1 MKTINKLLS
10 AGIMLCA
17 LNGLNAQAYISSVI
31 STSQGPKVDLIS
43 PVDANRSDSGK
54 MLGAPENTD
63 VFGPINF
70 YTLGMGGEVVVELS
84 SAVCNQAG
92 ADLTLVETTWG
103 YTCETYPE
111 KARVWAS
118 QDLCNWIELTSET
131 NPVCHNGDLELGC
144 FPWVKYLKIRD
155 VSPDNY
161 SSDGDGYDIDGV
173 IGYLTCSTPAE
184 TGLSRYAANGFLGD
198 PQATQGL
205 TENGS
210 PVPAARDIAS
220 KMLGL
225 PANLTNIYANDVTT
239 SAANNNFFS
248 LGNGGVA
255 VLAFPYALFNGPGAD
270 IQIFETSFNDK
281 ASRTCSNYP
290 EKAKVQGSCDG
301 VTFYDLPILS
311 ADAGDGEVAGSNVIC
326 RDGKV
331 DLGDLPFITYLKL
344 TDVTFQ
350 GISNFPGVGDGFDVN
365 AVFGLQNCTPL
376 ARTDEFAAASTDEIM
391 ENEFIL
397 EVWPNPTSDI
407 ISMNILSRGSEPL
420 DLKLVDMTGRILLEE
435 RIGAAEA
442 NIIRELSLA
451 SYAKGVYFLS
461 LQSNGYTEMQ
471 KIIKQ

>member
-1 MKTINKLLS
+1 MKTTNKLLS
-10 AGIMLCA
+10 AGMLLCA
-17 LNGLNAQAYISSVI
+17 LNGLNAQAYISNVI
-31 STSQGPKVDLIS
+31 STNQGPKVDLIS

-54 MLGAPENTD
+54 MIGAPENTD

-92 ADLTLVETTWG
+92 ADLTLVETTWS

-118 QDLCNWIELTSET
+118 QDLCNWIELTTEE

-144 FPWVKYLKIRD
+144 FPWVKYLKIKD

-205 TENGS
+205 TEIGT
-210 PVPAARDIAS
+210 PVPSARDIPS

-239 SAANNNFFS
+239 TSANNNFFS
-248 LGNGGVA
+248 LGNGGVV
-255 VLAFPYALFNGPGAD
+255 VLSFPYALFNGPGSD
-270 IQIFETSFNDK
+270 IQIFETSFNDN
-281 ASRTCSNYP
+281 AARTCSNYP

-301 VTFYDLPILS
+301 VNFYDLPILS
-311 ADAGDGEVAGSNVIC
+311 ADAGNGEVAGSNFIC

-350 GISNFPGVGDGFDVN
+350 GICNFPGIGDGFDVN

-391 ENEFIL
+391 ENEFML
-397 EVWPNPTSDI
+397 EVWPNPTSDK
-407 ISMNILSRGSEPL
+407 ISMNILSRGSEAL
-420 DLKLVDMTGRILLEE
+420 ELKLTDLSGRIIYQE
-435 RIGAAEA
+435 RIAAAEA
-442 NIIRELSLA
+442 NIIRDLSLD
-451 SYAKGVYFLS
+451 SYSKGVYFLS
-461 LQSNGYTEMQ
+461 LQSNGHTEMQ
-471 KIIKQ
+471 KIVKQ